1 MEDGARKL
9 TAKDPNPIHSVESP
23 IGMNTFTPAFYLLGA
38 LVLLGLFGLVWF
50 VVRRIALMDKVRRQ
64 CPNCGGDETYGS
76 RKDKGSTVF
85 TYHCRLCSHTWTWDQ
100 ATPYPEVTIRP
111 ELIAAGKARLAQEQR
126 DDRGS
131 HGGPA
136 NFG

>member
-1 MEDGARKL
+1 
-9 TAKDPNPIHSVESP
+9 
-23 IGMNTFTPAFYLLGA
+23 MNTLSLAAFLLGA
-38 LVLLGLFGLVWF
+38 FVILGLFVFAGFL
-50 VVRRIALMDKVRRQ
+50 VRRIALMDKVRRQ

-100 ATPYPEVTIRP
+100 TTPYPEVTVRP